1 MIWFFR
7 FGLFDIQPLQSG
19 KSFLKIENQT
29 NRKTGFLFF
38 ILMILIKNKKKSKTS
53 KLGIFI

>member
-19 KSFLKIENQT
+19 KLFLKILFENRT

-38 ILMILIKNKKKSKTS
+38 ILMILIKNKKKIKN
-53 KLGIFI
+53 F